1 MLPHSAY
8 TASNLAVMLAWMD
21 LEMTGLL
28 PERNV
33 ILEIAMIVTDDD
45 LNTIEEFGPLV
56 IHADDDSLGEMEK
69 VVTKMH
75 EANGL
80 LADVR
85 ASTTTLEEAN
95 LAALAFLKRHCPN
108 ARQVPLCGNS
118 IGTDRRFLARYMPD
132 LENWLHYRS
141 VDVSSI
147 KELAKRWYP
156 GLADLLPKKDSSH
169 RALDDIRDSIAEL
182 QYYREHLF
190 VKAPAIIDTHK
201 S

>member
-1 MLPHSAY
+1 MLPSAY

-28 PERNV
+28 PERHV
-33 ILEIAMIVTDDD
+33 IIEIAMVVTDDD
-45 LNTIEEFGPLV
+45 LNTIEEFGPIV
-56 IHADDDSLGEMEK
+56 ISASEDELAEMEK
-69 VVTKMH
+69 VVSKMH
-75 EANGL
+75 ESNGL

-85 ASTTTLEEAN
+85 RSTTTLAD
-95 LAALAFLKRHCPN
+95 ASAQALEFLKRHCPN

-118 IGTDRRFLARYMPD
+118 IGTDRRFLVKYMPE

-156 GLADLLPKKDSSH
+156 ELTELIPKKDSSH

-182 QYYREHLF
+182 QFYREHLF
-190 VKAPAIIDTHK
+190 VDAPAIPRSDQT
-201 S
+201 

>member
-1 MLPHSAY
+1 MVPHSAY

-28 PERNV
+28 PERHV
-33 ILEIAMIVTDDD
+33 IIEISMILTDDD
-45 LNTIEEFGPLV
+45 LNTIEEFGPIV
-56 IHADDDSLGEMEK
+56 IHASEAELAEMEK
-69 VVTKMH
+69 VVCKMH
-75 EANGL
+75 ETNGL

-85 ASTTTLEEAN
+85 SSTTTLAEAS
-95 LAALAFLKRHCPN
+95 AQALAFLKRHCPN

-118 IGTDRRFLARYMPD
+118 IGTDRRFLVKYMPE

-156 GLADLLPKKDSSH
+156 GLTELVPNKDSSH

-182 QYYREHLF
+182 QFYREHLF
-190 VKAPAIIDTHK
+190 VDAPVITSSDNT
-201 S
+201 

>member
-1 MLPHSAY
+1 
-8 TASNLAVMLAWMD
+8 MLAWMD

-28 PERNV
+28 PERHV
-33 ILEIAMIVTDDD
+33 IIEIAMIVTDDD
-45 LNTIEEFGPLV
+45 LNTIEEFGPIV
-56 IHADDDSLGEMEK
+56 IHASEEELAEMEK
-69 VVTKMH
+69 VVSKMH

-85 ASTTTLEEAN
+85 RSATTLTEASSQ
-95 LAALAFLKRHCPN
+95 ALEFLKRHCPN

-118 IGTDRRFLARYMPD
+118 IGTDRRFLVKYMPE

-147 KELAKRWYP
+147 KELSKRWYP
-156 GLADLLPKKDSSH
+156 ELAELIPKKDSSH

-182 QYYREHLF
+182 QFYRKHLF
-190 VKAPAIIDTHK
+190 VDAPAIPGPNET
-201 S
+201 